1 MIDLLPGD
9 CLVYKPSNLIGRLIA
24 RKTWLPYSHVE
35 VVIDNKVA
43 IGARQE
49 GVNYWP
55 IRIDDALAVVT
66 RPTDPAFKFAD
77 GRLWFDLHAKGQKYD
92 VWGLFRFYLLGKPSA
107 DKMFCSEMA
116 TGFYRNAGMSNLFHK
131 IETDLVPPGWF
142 VTLAD
147 GFTEVWRQ

>member
-9 CLVYKPSNLIGRLIA
+9 CLIYRPSNLIGRLIA

-35 VVIDNKVA
+35 VFISKDEA
-43 IGARQE
+43 IAARQE
-49 GVNYWP
+49 GVNSYKP
-55 IRIDDALAVVT
+55 RIDEYLAVVM
-66 RPTDPAFKFAD
+66 RPYAPTFNLAD
-77 GRLWFDLHAKGQKYD
+77 GMKWFTLHAKGQKYD